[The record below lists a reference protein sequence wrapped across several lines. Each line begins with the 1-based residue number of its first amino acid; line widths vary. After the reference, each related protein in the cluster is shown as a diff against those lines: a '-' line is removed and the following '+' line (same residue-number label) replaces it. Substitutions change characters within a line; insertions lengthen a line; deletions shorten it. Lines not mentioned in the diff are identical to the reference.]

1 MVIHYYTNDI
11 PSLLLKNEHTSVALD
26 TEAMG
31 LNMIRDRMCL
41 VQLCFGTDEVH
52 LVHFRS
58 KNDYKEAV
66 NLIKLLSN
74 DKLLKIFHFAR
85 FDVAKLQQ
93 SFNISMKNI
102 YCTKIASKL
111 ARTFTDYHGLKS
123 LCSELLGVKLSK
135 TQQTSNW
142 GEEILTE
149 EQKEYAA
156 YDVLYLHKLV
166 DKLNKI
172 LIREEKMEVAQ
183 KCFDAIPIISA
194 LDIMGFNEQIFCF

>member
-1 MVIHYYTNDI
+1 MIVHYHINDI
-11 PSLLLKNEHTSVALD
+11 PSSLLENEYTAVALD

-31 LNMIRDRMCL
+31 LHIMRDRMCL

-58 KNDYKEAV
+58 KNDYIEAV
-66 NLIKLLSN
+66 NLTTLLSN
-74 DKLLKIFHFAR
+74 EKLLKIFHFAR

-111 ARTFTDYHGLKS
+111 SRTFTDYHGLKS
-123 LCSELLGVKLSK
+123 LCAELLGVKLSK
-135 TQQTSNW
+135 TQQTSDW
-142 GEEILTE
+142 GEAVLTE

-166 DKLNKI
+166 EKLNKI
-172 LIREEKMEVAQ
+172 LIRDGKMEVAQ
-183 KCFDAIPIISA
+183 KCFDVIPTIAA
-194 LDIMGFNEQIFCF
+194 LDIVGFNEQIFCF